1 MKNFINPTTTSAL
14 VLLVAL
20 SGCTAGSNQ
29 DPADVEPVDTSA
41 VSVIDDDFDPV
52 AVTIP
57 VDTEITWTWDANT
70 DHNVIADNGDFES
83 PTQRE
88 GTFSHTFN
96 QPDTVAYRCT
106 LHNGMD
112 GLVVVTKPG
121 ASS

>member
-1 MKNFINPTTTSAL
+1 M
-14 VLLVAL
+14 
-20 SGCTAGSNQ
+20 
-29 DPADVEPVDTSA
+29 
-41 VSVIDDDFDPV
+41 SVIDDDFDPV

-112 GLVVVTKPG
+112 GLVVVTQAG
-121 ASS
+121 GSS